1 MLTYIKYLTKQ
12 KQGITP
18 QYMNTSKHAVQ
29 IIPIS
34 ILFFVLVLNARELS
48 CQLESSYSDSFHTIE
63 WTNIFD
69 IFKYMET
76 KAILIYLQQQ
86 VSECFSVSLA

>member
-48 CQLESSYSDSFHTIE
+48 QIYGNES
-63 WTNIFD
+63 NINLPTATSVWVF
-69 IFKYMET
+69 
-76 KAILIYLQQQ
+76 
-86 VSECFSVSLA
+86 FSLPGINS